1 MVFLLR
7 SIGHRI
13 LHFTIVV
20 FITVITMANRWQPP
34 ISQPQLERML
44 GLGTLGEKVGAAVRE
59 SEGETL
65 ARASVE
71 GVRSKAGK
79 TMEEAIRAS
88 VEEYSRV
95 SDGEERVIVGYTGAG
110 AAKVAEQWAEEMV
123 EDMVG
128 GGPGSRIRERAA
140 CLVTELDPLLA
151 AVSSLVKA
159 VEPDRTLSQVASRV
173 LAGMHGSARLAID
186 MWAASF
192 AASPA
197 DIESHPLAASP
208 PPLLASSIQAAVLET
223 LARYP
228 PREGGT

>member
-1 MVFLLR
+1 M
-7 SIGHRI
+7 
-13 LHFTIVV
+13 
-20 FITVITMANRWQPP
+20 
-34 ISQPQLERML
+34 
-44 GLGTLGEKVGAAVRE
+44 RE

-65 ARASVE
+65 ARAAAE
-71 GVRSKAGK
+71 GVRSKAGVV
-79 TMEEAIRAS
+79 MEEAIRAS
-88 VEEYSRV
+88 VEEYEQSE
-95 SDGEERVIVGYTGAG
+95 GEERVIAGYTGAG
-110 AAKVAEQWAEEMV
+110 GAKVAEQWAEEMV

-140 CLVTELDPLLA
+140 CLVAELDPLLA
-151 AVSSLVKA
+151 ATCCLAKA
-159 VEPDRTLSQVASRV
+159 VDSHRALSQVCSRV
-173 LAGMHGSARLAID
+173 LAGMHGSARLAIH

-228 PREGGT
+228 PRDAGT